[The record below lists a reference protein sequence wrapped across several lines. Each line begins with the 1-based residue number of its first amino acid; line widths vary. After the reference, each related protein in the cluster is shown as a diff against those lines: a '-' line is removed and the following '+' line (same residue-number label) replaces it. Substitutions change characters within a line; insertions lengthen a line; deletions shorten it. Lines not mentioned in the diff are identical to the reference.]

1 MIKYEKMGQR
11 NACKLTLFTK
21 RETKKVNFAKL
32 ETSMQT
38 CKIIANQLTRLKI
51 LQNL

>member
-1 MIKYEKMGQR
+1 MGQR